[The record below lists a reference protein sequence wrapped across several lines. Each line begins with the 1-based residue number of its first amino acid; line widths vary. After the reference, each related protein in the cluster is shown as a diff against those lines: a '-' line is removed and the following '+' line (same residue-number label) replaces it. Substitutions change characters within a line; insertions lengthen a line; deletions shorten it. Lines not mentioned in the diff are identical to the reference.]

1 MIFSDYPPVITKI
14 MEKLFNSPAASITN
28 IIYTKAMKKNE
39 LIRWNL
45 AHGMYAYGADTPMRY
60 DIPSPKRLRRAV
72 RLCEQMDLRRVQ
84 KSVFLGK
91 LSAEEAVSFRE
102 KALLWLAS
110 DEDKLLMIPI
120 SRDDLSESVDLG
132 VDCGVGDL
140 LQRRA
145 TLIL

>member
-1 MIFSDYPPVITKI
+1 
-14 MEKLFNSPAASITN
+14 
-28 IIYTKAMKKNE
+28 
-39 LIRWNL
+39 
-45 AHGMYAYGADTPMRY
+45 MYYFVMY
-60 DIPSPKRLRRAV
+60 DIPSTKRLRRAV
-72 RLCEQMDLRRVQ
+72 RLCEQMGLRRVQ

-91 LSAEEAVSFRE
+91 LSAEDAASFRD